1 MSQVSMSP
9 SDPQTKIVMPK
20 RPRRISPDCAEVL
33 HVLAAFEAK
42 PEQTRNSGSDKT

>member
-1 MSQVSMSP
+1 MTQVAMTPNDHQS
-9 SDPQTKIVMPK
+9 KIVLPK

-42 PEQTRNSGSDKT
+42 PDQSRNPGSDKA